1 MRRAGQEERRGPVE
15 EEGRDGE
22 GMAGGEGRE
31 GRRRREREGG
41 DG

>member
-22 GMAGGEGRE
+22 GMAGGEGR
-31 GRRRREREGG
+31 RRRERGWG
-41 DG
+41 